1 MADTAETANAS
12 AGTSVPLYAL
22 LPPAVKQILLLVG
35 LAAAVAAGIFM
46 VMWAQGENMTQLYSG
61 LADRDLGE
69 ITAQLDSANVPYEVD
84 AASGSLL
91 VPADRKYEVRMQL
104 AA

>member
-12 AGTSVPLYAL
+12 AGTSAPLYAL
-22 LPPAVKQILLLVG
+22 LPPAFKQILLLVG

-46 VMWAQGENMTQLYSG
+46 VIWAQGENMTQLYSG

-69 ITAQLDSANVPYEVD
+69 ITRD
-84 AASGSLL
+84 L
-91 VPADRKYEVRMQL
+91 VAPR
-104 AA
+104 